1 MDKDLVTAT
10 NELTRYKKIHAE
22 WLNYSIPALIVWL
35 GCLIWDFL
43 KNQTISQMEL
53 FGFIAGISTGLILG
67 ILLGL
72 KIRRDQLNAADE
84 LISQIEELQKDA

>member
-1 MDKDLVTAT
+1 
-10 NELTRYKKIHAE
+10 
-22 WLNYSIPALIVWL
+22 
-35 GCLIWDFL
+35 
-43 KNQTISQMEL
+43 MEL